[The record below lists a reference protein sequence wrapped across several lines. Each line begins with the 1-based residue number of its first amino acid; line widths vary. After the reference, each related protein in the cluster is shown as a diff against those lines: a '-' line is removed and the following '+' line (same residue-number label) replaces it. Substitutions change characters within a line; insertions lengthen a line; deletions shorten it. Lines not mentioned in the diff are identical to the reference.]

1 MLSACMPAYRPLY
14 NYCFHKQDS
23 ANLAEGSSLKKYGQ
37 VSEEHGAI
45 RMAGMS
51 RKWHGH
57 RDITENDDE
66 EILYPRFGTVSDA
79 RGVRE
84 NNDQRRDRD
93 ILVTRQFATSNV
105 GTSAK

>member
-1 MLSACMPAYRPLY
+1 MLSACMPAYRPLF
-14 NYCFHKQDS
+14 NYCFHKQNS
-23 ANLAEGSSLKKYGQ
+23 ANFAEGSSKKYGQ

-57 RDITENDDE
+57 REVMRNDDE
-66 EILYPRFGTVSDA
+66 EILYPCFGTVSHA
-79 RGVRE
+79 RGVGE

-93 ILVTRQFATSNV
+93 ILVTREFATSNV
-105 GTSAK
+105 GTSTK